1 VNTGFS
7 IYYVGAK
14 NHYISRSVVLSGW
27 YVSGGKKGKKSMFS
41 GQISPCFMLFMPN
54 KFLIFNILTGY
65 FHSVFIP
72 LHLCSCLCF
81 AFYICFPAFRRA
93 GYGYYYFFKY
103 NIMI

>member
-14 NHYISRSVVLSGW
+14 NNYISRSVVPSGW
-27 YVSGGKKGKKSMFS
+27 YVSGGKKGKQSMFS
-41 GQISPCFMLFMPN
+41 GQISPCFILLILN
-54 KFLIFNILTGY
+54 KFLIFNILTGG

-72 LHLCSCLCF
+72 LHLRSCLCF

>member
-1 VNTGFS
+1 MKLICNRFDK
-7 IYYVGAK
+7 IRKDKAK
-14 NHYISRSVVLSGW
+14 IFFLQNIQKISKNIVL
-27 YVSGGKKGKKSMFS
+27 
-41 GQISPCFMLFMPN
+41 I
-54 KFLIFNILTGY
+54 
-65 FHSVFIP
+65 SVFIP